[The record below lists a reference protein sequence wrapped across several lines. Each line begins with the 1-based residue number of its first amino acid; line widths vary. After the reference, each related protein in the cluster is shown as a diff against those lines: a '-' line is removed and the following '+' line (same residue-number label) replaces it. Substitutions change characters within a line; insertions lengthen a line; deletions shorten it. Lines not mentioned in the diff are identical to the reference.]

1 MFFPYVAVI
10 TMLSSV
16 WSLII
21 IRDKT
26 HKSLKLLRLS
36 PFSIMTETE
45 NGMKESKQLTAQLN
59 QHSIKFN
66 TRQKDTESPR

>member
-1 MFFPYVAVI
+1 MFFRYVAVI
-10 TMLSSV
+10 FMLFSV

-26 HKSLKLLRLS
+26 QESLKLLWLS

-45 NGMKESKQLTAQLN
+45 NGMKESRQKQLTAQLN
-59 QHSIKFN
+59 QHSVKFN
-66 TRQKDTESPR
+66 TR